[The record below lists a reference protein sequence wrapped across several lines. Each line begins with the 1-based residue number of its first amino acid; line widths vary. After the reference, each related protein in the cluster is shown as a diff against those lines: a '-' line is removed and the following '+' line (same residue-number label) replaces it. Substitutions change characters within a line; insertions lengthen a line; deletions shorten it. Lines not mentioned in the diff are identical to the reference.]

1 MSLPLC
7 ETITAL
13 ETKVLSLVIP
23 VYGNE
28 GSLPELLASIAKLN
42 KTLRGD
48 FEAVFVVDASPD
60 NCYMLLRQQLPIQT
74 FRSQLVLLSRNFGS
88 FAAIRMGLQFGRG
101 QRFAVMAA
109 DLQEPPELV
118 LKIDAI
124 LRRDE
129 ADVVI
134 GVREG
139 RNDPVAS
146 RLMSGV
152 FWWLYRKFVMAEIPP
167 GGVDIFGCN
176 RDFRDTLLTLEERHS
191 SLIGQLFWLGYR
203 RSYVSYTRLER
214 QHGKSGWTF
223 RKKWKY
229 LMDSA
234 FSFTDLPIKLLI
246 RIGAVGTVL
255 VAMLSIVVVIARL
268 NGLITV
274 PGYAMTILTIAL
286 LGSMNLF
293 GLGIVGVYAW
303 RTYENTKQR
312 PNAIQRQSHV
322 FEGAHAREY

>member
-1 MSLPLC
+1 M
-7 ETITAL
+7 
-13 ETKVLSLVIP
+13 LSLIVP

-28 GSLPELLASIAKLN
+28 GSLPELLAAVTRLN
-42 KTLRGD
+42 DSLGGE
-48 FEAVFVVDASPD
+48 FEAVFVIDASPD
-60 NCYMLLRQQLPIQT
+60 NCYMLLRKQLPQQA

-88 FAAIRMGLQFGRG
+88 FAAIRMGLQFAQG

-118 LKIDAI
+118 LQMDAI

-129 ADVVI
+129 ADVVV

-139 RNDPVAS
+139 RNDPLSS
-146 RLMSGV
+146 RLMSGA
-152 FWWLYRKFVMAEIPP
+152 FWWLYRKYVMADIPP
-167 GGVDIFGCN
+167 GGVDMFGCN

-191 SLIGQLFWLGYR
+191 SLIGQLFWVGYR
-203 RSYVSYTRLER
+203 RKIVGYTRLER

-223 RKKWKY
+223 KKKWKY
-229 LMDSA
+229 LMDSV

-246 RIGAVGTVL
+246 RIGAIGTAF
-255 VAMLSIVVVIARL
+255 VAALGVVVMAARL
-268 NGLITV
+268 NGLIDV

-286 LGSMNLF
+286 LGSMNLL

-312 PNAIQRQSHV
+312 PNAIHRQSHV
-322 FEGAHAREY
+322 FEGNHVCQH